1 MTLDLHGARA
11 VIDRALDRGI
21 TLFDTAD
28 IYGGGKSEEM
38 MGEVLGPRR
47 NRVVLA
53 TKFGIVGDR
62 RRADRA
68 YVFEAIDHSL
78 RRLRTDWIDL
88 YQVHFPDD
96 CTPIEETLEALNDLI
111 AAGKVR
117 EIGCSNFSAE
127 QVRQADDW
135 AKANGKKGFVSC
147 QDEYS
152 LIYRRIEV
160 GVLPAMRERGLS
172 LLPYFPLASG
182 LLTGKYSR
190 GQRPKEGRLAMSRFE
205 AVLSD
210 ENMALAERLQAYA
223 ESQGRTLLQLAF
235 GWLLSQP
242 GLASVIAGATRPEQ
256 IDANVEAGEWRLSEP
271 QLADVAA
278 VLGPPKGGGV
288 LE

>member
-1 MTLDLHGARA
+1 
-11 VIDRALDRGI
+11 
-21 TLFDTAD
+21 
-28 IYGGGKSEEM
+28 
-38 MGEVLGPRR
+38 
-47 NRVVLA
+47 
-53 TKFGIVGDR
+53 
-62 RRADRA
+62 
-68 YVFEAIDHSL
+68 
-78 RRLRTDWIDL
+78 
-88 YQVHFPDD
+88 
-96 CTPIEETLEALNDLI
+96 
-111 AAGKVR
+111 
-117 EIGCSNFSAE
+117 
-127 QVRQADDW
+127 
-135 AKANGKKGFVSC
+135 
-147 QDEYS
+147 
-152 LIYRRIEV
+152 
-160 GVLPAMRERGLS
+160 
-172 LLPYFPLASG
+172 